1 MVLSDCDGQPR
12 RSGTTA
18 PTAVKILVAGGF
30 GVGKTTL
37 VGAVSE
43 IPPVRTEEYL
53 TQASVGVDDLRGLEH
68 KDSTTVALDFGRIT
82 INPELVVYLFGTPG
96 QERFWFMWN
105 DLVQGVLGAV
115 VLVDTR
121 RLDVSFA
128 SVDFFENRGVPFVV
142 GVNCFHG
149 ECDRSEEEVRAALDL
164 DPSVPVLLRDVRQRG
179 GAKDLLLA
187 LADVLLEQSEPAG
200 APTG

>member
-1 MVLSDCDGQPR
+1 M
-12 RSGTTA
+12 
-18 PTAVKILVAGGF
+18 
-30 GVGKTTL
+30 
-37 VGAVSE
+37 
-43 IPPVRTEEYL
+43 
-53 TQASVGVDDLRGLEH
+53 
-68 KDSTTVALDFGRIT
+68 
-82 INPELVVYLFGTPG
+82 
-96 QERFWFMWN
+96 
-105 DLVQGVLGAV
+105 
-115 VLVDTR
+115 
-121 RLDVSFA
+121 
-128 SVDFFENRGVPFVV
+128 V